1 MTVFK
6 GYMKVIRQNRGLILL
21 YVAIFFA
28 CTILMQSMA
37 GKTEKSY
44 QAESLKVA
52 VADGDGGILAKALE
66 TYLGN
71 FHEII
76 PMENDISAM
85 QEKLFYREVEYIVR
99 IPDNFVEKCILN
111 GEKIS
116 VTTIPDTYSGIY
128 VDQQINSFFNN
139 AKACLAAG
147 LTEEETA
154 RALTEKI
161 PVKVA
166 LTGKTGSTDNPGYMY
181 YFRYLPYLFL
191 ALFGFVA
198 GNILIVFSKKEVKNR
213 MLASPVSA
221 RRQSLEGLLSMVL
234 FGVCV
239 MVFTLLAAVIYYG
252 KDLYGNE
259 NFGYY
264 LLNTLAVSLVSMS
277 VAYLAGTL
285 APNKDALTGI
295 VNILSLGM
303 CFLCGVFV
311 PLEYI
316 SKGVKTVSQFL
327 PVYWYERANDILGS
341 FTVLTENAR
350 IQIFQAVGIQLVFC
364 IALVSLTL
372 VISKYRRVGR

>member
-1 MTVFK
+1 
-6 GYMKVIRQNRGLILL
+6 
-21 YVAIFFA
+21 
-28 CTILMQSMA
+28 
-37 GKTEKSY
+37 
-44 QAESLKVA
+44 
-52 VADGDGGILAKALE
+52 
-66 TYLGN
+66 
-71 FHEII
+71 
-76 PMENDISAM
+76 
-85 QEKLFYREVEYIVR
+85 
-99 IPDNFVEKCILN
+99 
-111 GEKIS
+111 
-116 VTTIPDTYSGIY
+116 
-128 VDQQINSFFNN
+128 
-139 AKACLAAG
+139 
-147 LTEEETA
+147 
-154 RALTEKI
+154 
-161 PVKVA
+161 
-166 LTGKTGSTDNPGYMY
+166 MY

>member
-21 YVAIFFA
+21 YVTIFFA

-99 IPDNFVEKCILN
+99 IPDKFVEKCILN

-154 RALTEKI
+154 GALTEKI

-166 LTGKTGSTDNPGYMY
+166 LIGKTGSTDNPGYMY

-221 RRQSLEGLLSMVL
+221 RRQSLEGLLSMAL

-252 KDLYGNE
+252 EDLYGNE

-264 LLNTLAVSLVSMS
+264 LLNTLAVFLVSMS

-285 APNKDALTGI
+285 AANKDALTGI

-303 CFLCGVFV
+303 CFLCVVFV
-311 PLEYI
+311 PMNIMDRNVL
-316 SKGVKTVSQFL
+316 KVSQFL
-327 PVYWYERANDILGS
+327 PVYWYENVNETLGS
-341 FTVLTENAR
+341 YSHLTGEA
-350 IQIFQAVGIQLVFC
+350 AVSVWKGIGLEAMFAVVFVC
-364 IALVSLTL
+364 MILAVTRYQRQ
-372 VISKYRRVGR
+372 K

>member
-21 YVAIFFA
+21 YMAIFFV

-37 GKTEKSY
+37 GKTEKNY

-52 VADGDGGILAKALE
+52 VADRDGGILAKALE

-76 PMENDISAM
+76 PMENEISAM

-99 IPDNFVEKCILN
+99 IPEDFIEKCILN
-111 GEKIS
+111 GEKIE

-128 VDQQINSFFNN
+128 VDQQINSFLNN
-139 AKACLAAG
+139 AGTCLAAG
-147 LTEEETA
+147 FTEEETA
-154 RALTEKI
+154 RILTDKA
-161 PVKVA
+161 PVKVVLDEKNSRGDKA
-166 LTGKTGSTDNPGYMY
+166 GYMY

-198 GNILIVFSKKEVKNR
+198 GNILIVFSKKEVRSR

-221 RRQSLEGLLSMVL
+221 RRQSLEGLLSLGVFGAGVML
-234 FGVCV
+234 FV
-239 MVFTLLAAVIYYG
+239 LLAAVLYYG
-252 KDLYGNE
+252 KDLYGSE

-264 LLNTLAVSLVSMS
+264 LLNTLAVFLVSMS

-285 APNKDALTGI
+285 APNKDALTGL
-295 VNILSLGM
+295 VNILSLGI

-311 PLEYI
+311 PLDYI
-316 SKGVKTVSQFL
+316 SRGVKTVSQFL
-327 PVYWYERANDILGS
+327 PIYWYERANDILSS
-341 FTVLTENAR
+341 FTVLTEKAR
-350 IQIFQAVGIQLVFC
+350 IQILQAVGIQLVFC
-364 IALVSLTL
+364 IALVGLTL
-372 VISKYRRVGR
+372 VISKYRSVER

>member
-21 YVAIFFA
+21 YMAIFFA

-37 GKTEKSY
+37 GKTEKNY

-52 VADGDGGILAKALE
+52 VADRDGGILAKALE

-76 PMENDISAM
+76 PMENEISAM

-99 IPDNFVEKCILN
+99 IPEDFIEKCILN
-111 GEKIS
+111 GEKIE

-128 VDQQINSFFNN
+128 VDQQINSFLNN
-139 AKACLAAG
+139 AGTCLAAG
-147 LTEEETA
+147 FTEEETA
-154 RALTEKI
+154 RILTDKD
-161 PVKVA
+161 PVKVVLDEKNSRGDKA
-166 LTGKTGSTDNPGYMY
+166 GYMY

-198 GNILIVFSKKEVKNR
+198 GNILIVFSKKEVRSR

-239 MVFTLLAAVIYYG
+239 MVFTLLAAVLYYG
-252 KDLYGNE
+252 KALYGSE

-264 LLNTLAVSLVSMS
+264 LLNTLAVFLVSMS

-285 APNKDALTGI
+285 APNKDALTGL
-295 VNILSLGM
+295 VNILSLGI

-311 PLEYI
+311 PLDYI
-316 SKGVKTVSQFL
+316 SRGVKTVSQFL
-327 PVYWYERANDILGS
+327 PVYWYERANDILSS
-341 FTVLTENAR
+341 FTVLTEKAR
-350 IQIFQAVGIQLVFC
+350 IQILQAVGIQLVFC
-364 IALVSLTL
+364 IALVGLTL
-372 VISKYRRVGR
+372 VISKYRSVER

>member
-1 MTVFK
+1 M
-6 GYMKVIRQNRGLILL
+6 
-21 YVAIFFA
+21 
-28 CTILMQSMA
+28 
-37 GKTEKSY
+37 
-44 QAESLKVA
+44 
-52 VADGDGGILAKALE
+52 ADGDGGILAKAQE

-99 IPDNFVEKCILN
+99 IPDKFVEKCILN

-154 RALTEKI
+154 GALTEKI

-166 LTGKTGSTDNPGYMY
+166 LIGKTGSTDNPGYMY

-221 RRQSLEGLLSMVL
+221 RRQSLEGLLSMAL

-252 KDLYGNE
+252 EDLYGNE

-264 LLNTLAVSLVSMS
+264 LLNTLAVFLVSMS

-285 APNKDALTGI
+285 AANKDALTGI

-327 PVYWYERANDILGS
+327 PVYWYERANDILSS

-364 IALVSLTL
+364 IALISLTL

>member
-21 YVAIFFA
+21 YVTIFFA

-99 IPDNFVEKCILN
+99 IPDKFVEKCILN

-139 AKACLAAG
+139 AKACLAAD

-154 RALTEKI
+154 GALTEKI

-166 LTGKTGSTDNPGYMY
+166 LIGKIGSTDNPGYMY

-221 RRQSLEGLLSMVL
+221 RRQSLEGLLSMAL

-252 KDLYGNE
+252 EDLYGNE

-264 LLNTLAVSLVSMS
+264 LLNTLAVFLVSMS

-285 APNKDALTGI
+285 AANKDALTGI

-327 PVYWYERANDILGS
+327 PVYWYERANDILSS

-364 IALVSLTL
+364 IALISLTL

>member
-6 GYMKVIRQNRGLILL
+6 GYMKVIRQNWGLILL

-66 TYLGN
+66 AYLGN

-76 PMENDISAM
+76 PMENEISAM

-128 VDQQINSFFNN
+128 VDHQINSFLNN
-139 AKACLAAG
+139 AGTCLAAG
-147 LTEEETA
+147 FSEEEAA
-154 RALTEKI
+154 RALTDEV

-166 LTGKTGSTDNPGYMY
+166 LAGKNGSTDNPGYMY

-221 RRQSLEGLLSMVL
+221 RRQSLEGLLSLAFFGGAVLLFVL
-234 FGVCV
+234 F
-239 MVFTLLAAVIYYG
+239 AAAIYYG

-264 LLNTLAVSLVSMS
+264 LLNTLAVFLVSMS

-350 IQIFQAVGIQLVFC
+350 IQILQAVGIQLVFC

-372 VISKYRRVGR
+372 VIGKYRRVGR

>member
-21 YVAIFFA
+21 YVTIFFA

-99 IPDNFVEKCILN
+99 IPDKFVEKCILN

-154 RALTEKI
+154 GALTEKI

-166 LTGKTGSTDNPGYMY
+166 LIGKIGSTDNPGYMY

-221 RRQSLEGLLSMVL
+221 RRQSLEGLLSMAL

-252 KDLYGNE
+252 EDLYGNE

-264 LLNTLAVSLVSMS
+264 LLNTLAVFLVSMS

-285 APNKDALTGI
+285 AANKDALTGI

-327 PVYWYERANDILGS
+327 PVYWYERANDILSS

-364 IALVSLTL
+364 IALISLTL

>member
-21 YVAIFFA
+21 YMAIFFA

-37 GKTEKSY
+37 GKTEKNY

-52 VADGDGGILAKALE
+52 VADRDGGILAKALE

-76 PMENDISAM
+76 PMENEISAM

-99 IPDNFVEKCILN
+99 IPEDFIEKCILN
-111 GEKIS
+111 GEKIE

-128 VDQQINSFFNN
+128 VDQQINSFLNN
-139 AKACLAAG
+139 AGTCLAAG
-147 LTEEETA
+147 FTEEETA
-154 RALTEKI
+154 RILTDKD
-161 PVKVA
+161 PVKVVLDEKNSRGDKA
-166 LTGKTGSTDNPGYMY
+166 GYMY

-198 GNILIVFSKKEVKNR
+198 GNILIVFSKKEVRSR

-239 MVFTLLAAVIYYG
+239 MVFTLLAAVLYYG
-252 KDLYGNE
+252 KALYGSE

-264 LLNTLAVSLVSMS
+264 LLNTLAVFLVSMS

-285 APNKDALTGI
+285 APNKDALTGL
-295 VNILSLGM
+295 VNILSLGI

-311 PLEYI
+311 PLDYI
-316 SKGVKTVSQFL
+316 SRGVKTVSQFL
-327 PVYWYERANDILGS
+327 PVYWYERANDILSS
-341 FTVLTENAR
+341 FTVLTEKAR
-350 IQIFQAVGIQLVFC
+350 IQILQAVGIQLAFC
-364 IALVSLTL
+364 IALVGLTL
-372 VISKYRRVGR
+372 VISKYRSVER